1 MQCVNFEDS
10 ELLTKPERVESGT
23 TEHKPSSGRDRR
35 IWTTVHYSLPSYF
48 AYYSAKR
55 KTTKTKIITS
65 YKNPSFMTPLFWYPE
80 SWGAASPVVSKACLI
95 YNNNNALSYQI
106 RKLLITIKDHN
117 RNRKLGKFIL
127 DNLKAKPSWV
137 MLNSVY
143 IKKAVSDK
151 TWN

>member
-10 ELLTKPERVESGT
+10 ELFTKRERVEFGT
-23 TEHKPSSGRDRR
+23 TEHKPSRGRDRR
-35 IWTTVHYSLPSYF
+35 ICTTVHYWLPSYF
-48 AYYSAKR
+48 ACYRER
-55 KTTKTKIITS
+55 KATKTKIITS

-95 YNNNNALSYQI
+95 YNNNNNNALHYQI
-106 RKLLITIKDHN
+106 RKLLITIKDN

-127 DNLKAKPSWV
+127 NNLKAKPNWV

-143 IKKAVSDK
+143 IKKVVSDK